1 MAASM
6 SNEGLR
12 PETIAAH
19 ALRAVDEATGAVVP
33 PIYLSSTYARDESY
47 APKLKE
53 NYVRNGNP
61 TLWQTEEAIA
71 ALEGGSSALLFA
83 SGMAAITTLMET
95 IPQGAH
101 VVAPDVMYYGT
112 RNWLQRLEGL
122 GRISL
127 TLFDARD
134 PQALAAA
141 LRKGSTDLVWIE
153 TPSNP
158 TWDVTDIEAAA
169 EAAHDAGAILAVDA
183 TALGAVTTRPLKL
196 GADIVF
202 HSATK
207 YLNGHSDVLAGVL
220 VTGQETQRWKDVAML
235 RTKMGAPLPPLE
247 CFLLLRGMRTLF
259 VRYRQA
265 SANALAIARRF
276 EGHPKLERVLYPG
289 LASHPGHAIAVRQM
303 TDGFGGMMSILLKG
317 GFAEVQRFCTRLK
330 VIVPATSLGGVESLA
345 EHRKT
350 VEGPTSPVPDNLV
363 RISVGIEHVDDL
375 IGDIEKALDSLRV
388 PVRRRHEMRVEG

>member
-6 SNEGLR
+6 SDRSLR

-33 PIYLSSTYARDESY
+33 PIHTSSTYARDANY
-47 APKLKE
+47 VPRLRE

-61 TLWQTEEAIA
+61 TLWQAEEAIA
-71 ALEGGSSALLFA
+71 ALEAGTSALLFA
-83 SGMAAITTLMET
+83 SGMAAITTLLET
-95 IPQGAH
+95 VPQGSR
-101 VVAPDVMYYGT
+101 VVAPDIMYYGT
-112 RNWLQRLEGL
+112 RDWLMRLDAL

-127 TLFDARD
+127 TLFDATA
-134 PQALAAA
+134 PGALEEA
-141 LRKGSTDLVWIE
+141 LRKGNTDLVWIE
-153 TPSNP
+153 TPLNP
-158 TWDVTDIEAAA
+158 TWDLIDIEAAA
-169 EAAHDAGAILAVDA
+169 AAAHAAGAILAVDA
-183 TALGAVTTRPLKL
+183 TATGAVTTQPLRL

-220 VTGQETQRWKDVAML
+220 VTREENARWRELSSL

-247 CFLLLRGMRTLF
+247 CFLLMRGMRTLF

-265 SANALAIARRF
+265 SANALAIAQRF
-276 EGHPKLERVLYPG
+276 ETHPKVERVLYPG
-289 LASHPGHAIAVRQM
+289 LASHKGHAIAARQM
-303 TDGFGGMMSILLKG
+303 RNGFGGMMSILVKG
-317 GFAEVQRFCTRLK
+317 GFADAKRLCTRLK

-350 VEGPTSPVPDNLV
+350 VEGPASPVPDNLV
-363 RISVGIEHVDDL
+363 RISVGIEHVEDL
-375 IGDIEKALDSLRV
+375 IADLEQALNGV
-388 PVRRRHEMRVEG
+388 

>member
-1 MAASM
+1 M
-6 SNEGLR
+6 SNGPLR

-33 PIYLSSTYARDESY
+33 PIHTSSTYARDENYQSR
-47 APKLKE
+47 LKE

-61 TLWQTEEAIA
+61 TLWQAEEAIA
-71 ALEGGSSALLFA
+71 ALECGTSALLFA
-83 SGMAAITTLMET
+83 SGMAAITTLFET
-95 IPQGAH
+95 VSQGAH

-112 RNWLQRLEGL
+112 RDWLKRLEGL

-127 TLFDARD
+127 TLFN
-134 PQALAAA
+134 PSEPGALAAA
-141 LRKGSTDLVWIE
+141 LQKGGTDLVWIE
-153 TPSNP
+153 TPLNP
-158 TWDVTDIEAAA
+158 TWDVIDIAAA
-169 EAAHDAGAILAVDA
+169 ADAAHAAGAILAVDA
-183 TALGAVTTRPLKL
+183 TATGAVTTRPLKY

-220 VTGQETQRWKDVAML
+220 VTREENARWKSVATL
-235 RTKMGAPLPPLE
+235 RTKIGAPLPPFE
-247 CFLLLRGMRTLF
+247 CFLLMRGMRTLF

-265 SANALAIARRF
+265 SASALAIARHF
-276 EGHPKLERVLYPG
+276 EKHPKVARVLYPG
-289 LASHPGHAIAVRQM
+289 LASHPGHAIALRQM
-303 TDGFGGMMSILLKG
+303 TDGFGGMMSILVKG
-317 GFAEVQRFCTRLK
+317 GFEDAQRLCTRLK

-363 RISVGIEHVDDL
+363 RFSIGIEHVDDL
-375 IGDIEKALDSLRV
+375 IADLEQALNGL
-388 PVRRRHEMRVEG
+388 

>member
-1 MAASM
+1 M
-6 SNEGLR
+6 SNHGLR

-33 PIYLSSTYARDESY
+33 PIYTASTYARDENY
-47 APKLKE
+47 APKLRE

-61 TLWQTEEAIA
+61 TLWQAEEAIA

-83 SGMAAITTLMET
+83 SGMAAITTLLET
-95 IPQGAH
+95 VRQGAH

-112 RNWLQRLEGL
+112 RDWLKRLEGL

-127 TLFDARD
+127 TLFDPRD
-134 PQALAAA
+134 AGALAAA
-141 LRKGSTDLVWIE
+141 VRRDTDLVWIE
-153 TPSNP
+153 TPLNP
-158 TWDVTDIEAAA
+158 TWDVIDIASAA
-169 EAAHDAGAILAVDA
+169 EAAHAVGAILAVDA
-183 TALGAVTTRPLKL
+183 TATAAVTTQPLRL

-220 VTGQETQRWKDVAML
+220 VTGEENPRWKEIASL
-235 RTKMGAPLPPLE
+235 RTRMGAPLPPLE
-247 CFLLLRGMRTLF
+247 CFLLMRGLRTLF
-259 VRYRQA
+259 VRYRQC
-265 SANALAIARRF
+265 SANAMAMARHF
-276 EGHPKLERVLYPG
+276 EGHPKVERVLYPG
-289 LASHPGHAIAVRQM
+289 LASHPGHAIAQRQM
-303 TDGFGGMMSILLKG
+303 TDGFGGMMSILVKG
-317 GFAEVQRFCTRLK
+317 GFADAQRLCIRLK

-375 IGDIEKALDSLRV
+375 IADLEQALAGL
-388 PVRRRHEMRVEG
+388 